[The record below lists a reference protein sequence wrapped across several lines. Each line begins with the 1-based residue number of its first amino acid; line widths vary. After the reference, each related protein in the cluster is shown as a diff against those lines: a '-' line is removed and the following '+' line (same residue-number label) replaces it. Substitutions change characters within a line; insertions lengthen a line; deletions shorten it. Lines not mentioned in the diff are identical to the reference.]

1 MRKYFMIKLLL
12 TLLGATLTIAI
23 QAQSVLEEIRQNI
36 TLASSNYM
44 AYPGPKQKKLTP
56 APKGMKPFYIS
67 HYGRHGSR
75 YHSKPSLYDAPYL
88 VLHHADSLG
97 KLTPLGKEVMMQL
110 ERVCKDADN
119 HWGDLTPL
127 GEFQQE
133 QIAKRMVERFPEVF
147 RGRANVEAR
156 STGVSRCVLSMEHA
170 LIQLTRMNPQL
181 NISMEATHRDMSFLN
196 QQDKKLFL
204 MKKNTASTDLYNQ
217 YLKRYKVS
225 DRLTYSF
232 FNDSAYVHQYVDV
245 TDFDM
250 SLMLVAA
257 ILPNMELGKQID
269 LYHLFTPEEAYE
281 IWKIGNVYWY
291 IGWGASAIHN
301 GLQPYTQRNLLR
313 KLINDADSCI
323 QQPNT
328 NVQLRFGH
336 ETVLLP
342 LVCLLNINGYGIQL
356 SNLDLLE
363 EKGWVNYRIFPMA
376 SNVQFIFYRKNPNDR
391 DVLFKVLLNEN
402 EATLP
407 LPSEQAPYYKWSDFK
422 NYYLKKLDAYQE

>member
-110 ERVCKDADN
+110 ERVCKDAEN

-127 GEFQQE
+127 GKFQQE

-269 LYHLFTPEEAYE
+269 LA
-281 IWKIGNVYWY
+281 
-291 IGWGASAIHN
+291 
-301 GLQPYTQRNLLR
+301 
-313 KLINDADSCI
+313 
-323 QQPNT
+323 
-328 NVQLRFGH
+328 
-336 ETVLLP
+336 
-342 LVCLLNINGYGIQL
+342 
-356 SNLDLLE
+356 
-363 EKGWVNYRIFPMA
+363 
-376 SNVQFIFYRKNPNDR
+376 
-391 DVLFKVLLNEN
+391 
-402 EATLP
+402 
-407 LPSEQAPYYKWSDFK
+407 
-422 NYYLKKLDAYQE
+422 

>member
-133 QIAKRMVERFPEVF
+133 QIAKRMMERFPEVF

-181 NISMEATHRDMSFLN
+181 NISMEEHG
-196 QQDKKLFL
+196 
-204 MKKNTASTDLYNQ
+204 LYG
-217 YLKRYKVS
+217 
-225 DRLTYSF
+225 F
-232 FNDSAYVHQYVDV
+232 
-245 TDFDM
+245 
-250 SLMLVAA
+250 
-257 ILPNMELGKQID
+257 
-269 LYHLFTPEEAYE
+269 
-281 IWKIGNVYWY
+281 
-291 IGWGASAIHN
+291 
-301 GLQPYTQRNLLR
+301 
-313 KLINDADSCI
+313 I
-323 QQPNT
+323 QSIP
-328 NVQLRFGH
+328 
-336 ETVLLP
+336 
-342 LVCLLNINGYGIQL
+342 
-356 SNLDLLE
+356 
-363 EKGWVNYRIFPMA
+363 
-376 SNVQFIFYRKNPNDR
+376 
-391 DVLFKVLLNEN
+391 
-402 EATLP
+402 
-407 LPSEQAPYYKWSDFK
+407 
-422 NYYLKKLDAYQE
+422 